1 MSAATSISQQRRAYN
16 ALVRDLSRRIAL
28 SAIALV
34 TACSYNPPT
43 GDDVPD
49 GPALPFVQ
57 FDVDSSL
64 ADENVA
70 NHKILVKLSE
80 PSTSSVDFKVTGGLA
95 SQGSDFVFLNASAS
109 GTLTFAGE
117 SENIELMISND
128 GLEEPNESIELTLEN
143 PQGATLGDNITHT
156 VTISADILPR
166 VKFATTTSTRDEDT
180 AGATLDLQLDLAPT
194 QPVSIDLALSGAA
207 TAVADYT
214 LTAQT
219 VTFAIGQTTAQLDY
233 GVVGDTR
240 DELDEIIAVD
250 LASPIGV
257 VIDTS
262 ASHTEHT
269 IRDDDATPTV
279 FFASGASTAQEAIAD
294 RTQTVQLSA
303 ASNLEVTVNYAQT
316 GTAAAN
322 DVAVGGNGTLT
333 FAPGET
339 SKTIPV
345 TVTDDQRDEAN
356 ETVVLTLTTPTN
368 ATLAN
373 PQVSTLTVTDD
384 DDPPA
389 VTFAAATT
397 AVAEGDPAITIAVT
411 LTGNVTDLPV
421 TVDFARANS
430 STATATTDF
439 TFDTTSPLTFDPGVT
454 TQNITVSIVDDSV
467 AELDETLVITLS
479 NFGNA
484 TAGAT
489 TTHTVTIS
497 DDDCLGTGNF
507 QVCPNAAPT
516 GTVTLTGAFDTDN
529 NAACAA
535 QQPLGWTTSFGQAAA
550 CFVIAD
556 VINVPNA
563 GLVVTGGR
571 PLVLAAGTSITVV
584 GVIDG
589 SATGNVDG
597 PGGASPLCK
606 VPAAAAESSADG
618 GGGGAGGSFM
628 TKGGNGGTGNNNSN
642 TANGSVSP
650 AADAVDPVVLRGG
663 CRGADGG
670 SGPGDAGT
678 GGAAGGAIYL
688 VAPTITI
695 GNKIDVSGSG
705 GLGGGSDAGGG
716 GGGGTGGMI
725 LIDAITTLDFT
736 GTLMSN
742 GAGGGQGADNN
753 TSGESGFD
761 PATFNVNAA
770 GGNTGGAG
778 GAGGRGHRTGGNVAN
793 GVNGGSNQGAGG
805 GGGAGGFIKSSK
817 ALAGGNVSAGKIVQ

>member
-1 MSAATSISQQRRAYN
+1 M
-16 ALVRDLSRRIAL
+16 ALVRDLFRRITL
-28 SAIALV
+28 SAITLL
-34 TACSYNPPT
+34 TACSYDPPAN
-43 GDDVPD
+43 DVAD
-49 GPALPFVQ
+49 GPGLPTVQ

-70 NHKILVKLSE
+70 DHKILVKLSE
-80 PSTSSVDFKVTGGLA
+80 PSTSSVDFKVTGGIA
-95 SQGSDFVFLNASAS
+95 SQGSDFVFINGSTS
-109 GTLTFAGE
+109 GTLTFAGAT
-117 SENIELMISND
+117 ENIEVMISND
-128 GLEEPNESIELTLEN
+128 GLEEPNESIEITLEN
-143 PQGATLGDNITHT
+143 PQGATLGDKITHT
-156 VTISADILPR
+156 ITISADILPR
-166 VKFATTTSTRDEDT
+166 VKFTSTATARDEDMT
-180 AGATLDLQLDLAPT
+180 GAKLDLELDLAPT
-194 QPVSIDLALSGAA
+194 QPVTIDLALSGAA
-207 TAVADYT
+207 TAVADYD

-219 VTFAIGQTTAQLDY
+219 VTFEIGQTTAQLDY
-233 GVVGDTR
+233 GVVADTR

-279 FFASGASTAQEAIAD
+279 FFASGSSSALEAVAD

-303 ASNLEVTVNYAQT
+303 ASNLQVTVNYAQT
-316 GTAAAN
+316 GTAVDN
-322 DVAVGGNGTLT
+322 DVTVGGNGTLT
-333 FAPGET
+333 FAPGEM

-345 TVTDDQRDEAN
+345 TVTDDARDEAN
-356 ETVVLTLTTPTN
+356 ETVVLTLSNPTN

-373 PQVSTLTVTDD
+373 PQVSTVTITDD

-389 VTFAAATT
+389 VTFATPTT
-397 AVAEGDPAITIAVT
+397 AVTEGGAAITVT
-411 LTGNVTDLPV
+411 VNLTGNVTDLPV
-421 TVDFARANS
+421 TVDFARDNA
-430 STATATTDF
+430 STATATSDF
-439 TFDTTSPLTFDPGVT
+439 TLGTASPLTFAPGVT
-454 TQNITVSIVDDSV
+454 TQDITVTIVDDNV
-467 AELDETLVITLS
+467 AELDETLVLALS
-479 NFGNA
+479 NFTNS

-489 TTHTVTIS
+489 TTHTVTIT
-497 DDDCLGTGNF
+497 DDDCLGTGPF
-507 QVCPNAAPT
+507 RVCPNAVPT
-516 GTVTLTGAFDTDN
+516 GTVTLSGAFNTDS
-529 NAACAA
+529 NAACAGS
-535 QQPLGWTTSFGQAAA
+535 QPLGWTTQFGQVAA

-556 VINVPNA
+556 TITVPNA

-597 PGGASPLCK
+597 PGGASSLCK
-606 VPAAAAESSADG
+606 VPSAAAESSVDG

-628 TKGGNGGTGNNNSN
+628 TRGGNGGSGDNNNN
-642 TANGSVSP
+642 NANGSNAP
-650 AADAVDPVVLRGG
+650 TADAADPVVLRGG
-663 CRGADGG
+663 CRGANGG
-670 SGPGDAGT
+670 TGPGEAGT

-688 VAPTITI
+688 VAPTVTI

-705 GLGGGSDAGGG
+705 GLGGGNDAGGG

-725 LIDAITTLDFT
+725 LIDATTTLNFT

-770 GGNTGGAG
+770 GGNTSSAG

-793 GVNGGSNQGAGG
+793 GVNGGSDQGAGG

-817 ALAGGNVSAGKIVQ
+817 ALAGGNVSAGKIVN